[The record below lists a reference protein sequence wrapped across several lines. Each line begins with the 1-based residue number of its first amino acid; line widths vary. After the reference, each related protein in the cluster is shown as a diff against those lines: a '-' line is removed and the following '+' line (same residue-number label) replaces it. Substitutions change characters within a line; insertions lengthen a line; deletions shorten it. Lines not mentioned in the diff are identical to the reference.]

1 MFKTCQRLKSNAIAA
16 AIAGALFSASAMAAD
31 LSPEATAATVQHIFV
46 VVMENHDA
54 NEIYGDTVDAP
65 YINNTLV
72 PAYAH
77 STNFNNELP
86 ISYLSEPHYVWME
99 AGTNSFSDVTFTNDS
114 DPSKSNTTS
123 STLHLATQIDNA
135 GTGIGWMSY
144 QQGITN
150 STGACPITSSGQY
163 AAKHDPFIFFKD
175 IVGATPSKTNSL
187 CESHHKDLTKLAT
200 DMKNNEVATYN
211 FITPNLCNDMHGAS
225 GCASNTIKA
234 GDQWLQANLPAIIT
248 YANSNQGVV
257 LVVWDQG
264 DQTTQMPFIAIG
276 PSIKTK
282 YTSTVVLNH
291 SSILKSVEEMLGLP
305 ILATV
310 SKATDLADFF
320 VAGKVP

>member
-1 MFKTCQRLKSNAIAA
+1 MFKTCRRLKRNAV
-16 AIAGALFSASAMAAD
+16 GALMIGSLCSASALAAD
-31 LSPEATAATVQHIFV
+31 VKPEATATTVQHIFV

-54 NEIYGDTVDAP
+54 NEIYGDTVGAP

-99 AGTNSFSDVTFTNDS
+99 AGTNSFSDVTFTTDS

-123 STLHLATQIDNA
+123 STQHLATQIDNA

-144 QQGITN
+144 QQGITS

-187 CESHHKDLTKLAT
+187 CESHHKDLTKLAA
-200 DMKNNEVATYN
+200 DLKNNEVATYN
-211 FITPNLCNDMHGAS
+211 FITPNLCNDMHGNS
-225 GCASNTIKA
+225 GCASNTIAA
-234 GDQWLQANLPAIIT
+234 GDQWLAANLPAMIT
-248 YANSNQGVV
+248 YANDNQGVV

-305 ILATV
+305 ILSTV
-310 SKATDLADFF
+310 SKSNDLADFF